1 MDLEWKQRII
11 LVLVAACC
19 CTGFLAAC
27 GSQQPPAA
35 SASSNKARAITVRA
49 APAFSGSI
57 SVTTTFSAIVEAEDL
72 VDVVPLGTGRVEGL
86 TVDVGSEV
94 QKGQVIAELSGGSL
108 EAQLREAEAKLRRAR
123 SDLALTQAMVKPN
136 RIKAQAE
143 LEAARARLYQLLN
156 PSESEL
162 RVAESEVAKERINLN
177 SAKTKLD
184 QILDPI
190 AADLADA
197 KAEVTESLSELS
209 AAQAKVNQAIL
220 DEQGVTSG
228 GLTLLWK
235 MVLTARQGLEN
246 STLILYHPFLSL
258 ELTPE
263 LKAAAQQALTDK
275 QEILSGLLAE
285 INSEFVIPKGV
296 RSALWVEAEAQA
308 ALDASRTRLDQ
319 LTESDPHTIA
329 LAHQE
334 VEAAQAEL
342 DAALARLNLI
352 KNPNQA
358 DLSTAETKVFVAEQ
372 TLALYHTPLSQ
383 HEIEAARSDVDEAQ
397 AEVEQVKQLLKELKV
412 VAPIDGLVTRR
423 WLAQGAVAT
432 SQTPVVTLASRK
444 VVVSLRVEETRIAS
458 LQPGQR
464 VTLTSPALPGRELEL
479 QIDWIA
485 PAGDEKAHA
494 FLLRLRP
501 VEGATELKPGMSG
514 QVSIVTRREG
524 VTLVPRQA
532 VLQED
537 GQATL
542 FVIQDNKAHLRK
554 VEVGLVDAEN
564 MEIHSGI
571 QAGEQVI
578 LSGQALLSDGDEVTL
593 ESRSPKKR
601 SR

>member
-94 QKGQVIAELSGGSL
+94 QKSQVIAELSGGSL

-397 AEVEQVKQLLKELKV
+397 AEVEQVKQLKML
-412 VAPIDGLVTRR
+412 
-423 WLAQGAVAT
+423 
-432 SQTPVVTLASRK
+432 
-444 VVVSLRVEETRIAS
+444 
-458 LQPGQR
+458 
-464 VTLTSPALPGRELEL
+464 
-479 QIDWIA
+479 
-485 PAGDEKAHA
+485 
-494 FLLRLRP
+494 
-501 VEGATELKPGMSG
+501 LKP
-514 QVSIVTRREG
+514 
-524 VTLVPRQA
+524 
-532 VLQED
+532 
-537 GQATL
+537 
-542 FVIQDNKAHLRK
+542 
-554 VEVGLVDAEN
+554 
-564 MEIHSGI
+564 
-571 QAGEQVI
+571 
-578 LSGQALLSDGDEVTL
+578 
-593 ESRSPKKR
+593 RSSELPPVC
-601 SR
+601 